1 MRPLSLWHCANCCA
15 VRRLTDGYEA
25 TAALRAQGVPIP
37 IVALTG
43 NALDEDQRKF
53 IQAGA
58 NEVLTKPVRRENI
71 EDTLRHYT
79 SFGNA
84 LQEP

>member
-1 MRPLSLWHCANCCA
+1 M
-15 VRRLTDGYEA
+15 
-25 TAALRAQGVPIP
+25 PIP

-71 EDTLRHYT
+71 EDILRHYT